1 MLIVL
6 HSEFSE
12 LINLIE
18 STGSM
23 QRELRE
29 LEDHIENERQQ
40 HVGEKL
46 EQITKDLYLLEESN
60 EKN

>member
-18 STGSM
+18 STGSI

-29 LEDHIENERQQ
+29 LEEHIENERQQ
-40 HVGEKL
+40 NVGDKL